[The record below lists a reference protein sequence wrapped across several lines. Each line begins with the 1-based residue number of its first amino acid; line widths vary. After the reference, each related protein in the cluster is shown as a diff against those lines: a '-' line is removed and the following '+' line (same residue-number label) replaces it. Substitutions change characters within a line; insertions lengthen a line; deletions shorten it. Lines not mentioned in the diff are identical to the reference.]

1 MRLSRRC
8 SEVTPMIQFKNP
20 FQGVKVEY
28 TRSHPLTKVVVIV
41 LIIVCTLSLI
51 TLRVTSHRM
60 KTEIDQLRS
69 EAAQLEADIARLKQL
84 IGNQDSVEGVEYIAE
99 NELDLVD
106 PDTVILDPNP

>member
-1 MRLSRRC
+1 M
-8 SEVTPMIQFKNP
+8 VQFKNP
-20 FQGVKVEY
+20 FQNIKVVY
-28 TRSHPLTKVVVIV
+28 RRSKPLTKVVVIV